1 MAYNRKNYLNKVL
14 KIQQITLEY
23 RAQGLYFKEIYHK
36 HIENQFNICKRTY
49 DSYLGINAKKQLRE
63 FAEKENTNQIK
74 LF

>member
-36 HIENQFNICKRTY
+36 YIENQFNICKRTY